1 MYTAIITVQTYMKDA
16 GTHVYGT
23 LHMPTQSE
31 KKQSVKQSSLCPH
44 MQNDLLLGTFS
55 TWCSSLDFLYF
66 SLQQMLQKHPGGA
79 YMEKLW
85 YVG

>member
-31 KKQSVKQSSLCPH
+31 KETEREVSLLRVLACRMIYCWEPSPH
-44 MQNDLLLGTFS
+44 
-55 TWCSSLDFLYF
+55 
-66 SLQQMLQKHPGGA
+66 GA
-79 YMEKLW
+79 PP
-85 YVG
+85 